1 MSVICRQ
8 CLKVQELVHLAVQGK
23 NQGVSMFV
31 IIIAGYASKLLKKS
45 LPNLSFNSS
54 MIRESNLPW
63 MSPENKLEN
72 LGLSP
77 IESSNQ
83 QLESFIIK
91 MSPTNSDHNLQ
102 KVNNSDKLL
111 IINSV
116 KSQIRPVY
124 LKSLMKTVNDN
135 SFLPKN
141 VREQF
146 ERLPKT
152 SPLPIEFRPAK

>member
-1 MSVICRQ
+1 
-8 CLKVQELVHLAVQGK
+8 
-23 NQGVSMFV
+23 
-31 IIIAGYASKLLKKS
+31 
-45 LPNLSFNSS
+45 
-54 MIRESNLPW
+54 

>member
-1 MSVICRQ
+1 
-8 CLKVQELVHLAVQGK
+8 
-23 NQGVSMFV
+23 
-31 IIIAGYASKLLKKS
+31 
-45 LPNLSFNSS
+45 
-54 MIRESNLPW
+54 

-91 MSPTNSDHNLQ
+91 MSPANSDNNLQ
-102 KVNNSDKLL
+102 KVNNNDKLL

-124 LKSLMKTVNDN
+124 LNSLMKTMNDN

-146 ERLPKT
+146 ERLPET